1 MPTDLL
7 IIDDTPT
14 DLRLLIEIAS
24 SLNLRVSVAFDGRKG
39 CQQAR
44 LQQPSLILLDVRM
57 PGMDG
62 YAVGR
67 RLKADP
73 VTSSI
78 PIIFLTV
85 AKDLDERLTGFEI
98 GAVDYICKP
107 FHEAEVLARIG
118 VHIPIGRKADDTA
131 KPACGSG
138 EAAVDGSQ
146 QAVLVRAAK
155 SILNDRIACPP
166 TLGELA
172 RQLGTNR
179 RQLNDAFQ
187 ACCGQPTFGWLREE
201 RMLRAHRLIRS
212 SETPVAVIG
221 VHLGYPNPA
230 NFSRAFQ
237 NSFGISPSDLRRN
250 KGARNSDEPDP
261 P

>member
-7 IIDDTPT
+7 IIDDSPT
-14 DLRLLIEIAS
+14 DLRLLIEMAS

-39 CQQAR
+39 CQQAK

-62 YAVGR
+62 YAAAR

-85 AKDLDERLTGFEI
+85 ANDLDDRLTGFAI

-118 VHIPIGRKADDTA
+118 VHVPIGRTADGLA
-131 KPACGSG
+131 KPDSG
-138 EAAVDGSQ
+138 NDDAADEGSQ

-155 SILNDRIACPP
+155 GILIARIADPP
-166 TLGELA
+166 TLEELA
-172 RQLGTNR
+172 RLLGSNR
-179 RQLNDAFQ
+179 RQLNGAFQ
-187 ACCGQPTFGWLREE
+187 ACCGQPAFGWLREE
-201 RMLRAHRLIRS
+201 RMLRAHRLICS
-212 SETPVAVIG
+212 DETPVSAIG

-237 NSFGISPSDLRRN
+237 NRFGFSPSDLRRHM
-250 KGARNSDEPDP
+250 KAHTCDEPDP